1 MYNTNENTILKLRK
15 NSIITIV
22 VLIFFLGFQTFA
34 QTPVAPEKPKFQTSV
49 YDDAGLLNAEQK
61 SALEQKLIKYAD
73 STSTQIVIA
82 TILTT
87 NGEEISYYATNFAHK
102 WGIGQADK
110 DNGVLILVAKDDR
123 KMTIQVGY
131 GLEHIL
137 TDALSRRIIETVMTP
152 FFKQG
157 DYYGGLNEAT
167 NVMFQIFSGEY
178 KNDKKEEINA
188 FPFIFMVLFFIIF
201 IIIVAKASKNSGGKG
216 GSITTGDFFG
226 PIILSSGGRGGFG
239 GGFGGGSSGGGGFS
253 GGFGGGGFG
262 GGGASGGW

>member
-87 NGEEISYYATNFAHK
+87 NGEEIAYYATNFAHK

-157 DYYGGLNEAT
+157 DYYGG
-167 NVMFQIFSGEY
+167 
-178 KNDKKEEINA
+178 
-188 FPFIFMVLFFIIF
+188 
-201 IIIVAKASKNSGGKG
+201 
-216 GSITTGDFFG
+216 
-226 PIILSSGGRGGFG
+226 
-239 GGFGGGSSGGGGFS
+239 
-253 GGFGGGGFG
+253 
-262 GGGASGGW
+262 